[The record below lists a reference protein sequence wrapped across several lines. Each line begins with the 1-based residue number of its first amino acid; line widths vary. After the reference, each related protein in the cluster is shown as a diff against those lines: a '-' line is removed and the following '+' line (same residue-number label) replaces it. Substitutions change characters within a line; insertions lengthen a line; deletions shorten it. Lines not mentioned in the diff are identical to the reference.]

1 LALLV
6 SEPVPWADWIRTVE
20 IEPSLYAADFS
31 ILGEQVESLLRAEAR
46 VFHFDVGD
54 GHFIDPITMGPVVL
68 ESLAGLVHGEG
79 GVFDVH
85 LMVEQPENHF
95 EAFAEAG
102 ADSVTV
108 HYEAVDDLAQVVLEA
123 RQHGLQLGVAIR
135 PSTPVEDI
143 AEPAL
148 AAEVDF
154 VLSMSVHPGYS
165 GQTFLPGSLERLQ
178 WLRKA
183 LPAHVHLQVDGGIN
197 ADNVREAHEAGANL
211 IVAASAIFGREDL
224 PRAYRRLVQALA

>member
-1 LALLV
+1 
-6 SEPVPWADWIRTVE
+6 VPWADWIRTVE

-54 GHFIDPITMGPVVL
+54 GHFIEPITMGPVVL
-68 ESLAGLVHGEG
+68 ESIAGLVHGQG

-85 LMVEQPENHF
+85 LMVEHPEKHF
-95 EAFAEAG
+95 AVFAEAG

-108 HYEAVDDLAQVVLEA
+108 HYEAVEDLGHVVLEA
-123 RQHGLQLGVAIR
+123 RQHGLEIGVAIK
-135 PSTPVEDI
+135 PSTPVEEI
-143 AEPAL
+143 AGPAL
-148 AAEVDF
+148 AAEVDL
-154 VLSMSVHPGYS
+154 VLSMSVEPGYS
-165 GQTFLPGSLERLQ
+165 GQKFLPGSLERLQ

-183 LPAHVHLQVDGGIN
+183 LPSRIQLQVDGGIN
-197 ADNVREAHEAGANL
+197 ADNVRDAHEAGANL
-211 IVAASAIFGREDL
+211 LVAASAIFGREDL